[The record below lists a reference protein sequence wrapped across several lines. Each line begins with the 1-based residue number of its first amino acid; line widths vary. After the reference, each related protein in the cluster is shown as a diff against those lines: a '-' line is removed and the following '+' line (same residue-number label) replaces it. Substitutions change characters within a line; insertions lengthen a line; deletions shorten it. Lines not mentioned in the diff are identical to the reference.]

1 MPRRWRRS
9 SYGRR
14 KRDRQRPRKNFA
26 AFLYVSP
33 FTASIWYL
41 PIFDVC
47 NQPAKHGSATGF
59 LSNPIATRW
68 NSCSS
73 RHGDAFASSYSPSP
87 GYSSTSPSHVP
98 RCSLCSS
105 GTVDSCVSSL
115 PILSRRRVLLAVT
128 HLEDSPRALVLRS
141 LTAIAYTTRLCSA
154 YLVPLYRGYS
164 CRPFTFLSLGTNRL
178 INPFVETSVLALQRI
193 KPYGILSSSIV
204 FGKSLSRI
212 TFE

>member
-1 MPRRWRRS
+1 MSAAAVPRRWRRS

-14 KRDRQRPRKNFA
+14 KRDRQRPRKDFA

-59 LSNPIATRW
+59 LSNLIATRW

-87 GYSSTSPSHVP
+87 GYSSMSPSHRSSLLSLFV
-98 RCSLCSS
+98 RHNRSLCFLAANSIPETRSS
-105 GTVDSCVSSL
+105 RCHASRGFTQSFSS
-115 PILSRRRVLLAVT
+115 PI
-128 HLEDSPRALVLRS
+128 PN
-141 LTAIAYTTRLCSA
+141 
-154 YLVPLYRGYS
+154 GYS
-164 CRPFTFLSLGTNRL
+164 VYASLLRLPRSFIPRIFL
-178 INPFVETSVLALQRI
+178 
-193 KPYGILSSSIV
+193 
-204 FGKSLSRI
+204 
-212 TFE
+212 